1 MKTILTFLF
10 LIHFSFSY
18 CQVNSKVK
26 DAVTTFNNGDMTKGI
41 TSMRRIIEKDPV
53 NENWDVLI
61 EMLSYR
67 YRYVNENALTD
78 VILESLGGKKKNSG
92 NPPSSVCLN
101 EFVNECRNA
110 GLITQNARASQYLRN
125 YFVDYYPDTSI
136 NKSAK
141 TEFDTAEVYFTKNEF
156 ENAIRH
162 YHQAIYLEPVYY
174 KANIYLG
181 DSYWHSKKMDSAI
194 YYFNIG
200 IRMCP
205 DLLEPRK
212 YLVDALIF
220 DKRYSSAVSETIDAI
235 LIYPDAIMY
244 VKLGDA
250 LNEIGKKFE
259 KHWIKRE
266 CHVNSMRNTSEKTR
280 NRTWFVYQQAKN
292 EIKEFCDKDGII
304 VKPNDLSQAKYLEV
318 YSFEKMI
325 KSQKE
330 IPEELKFAKKMMDE
344 GFLDCYVFISIFHF
358 NLYSQFKHFS
368 LHNKEKIIKYFE
380 KYLIS

>member
-1 MKTILTFLF
+1 MKIISTLLLLF
-10 LIHFSFSY
+10 HFSFSY
-18 CQVNSKVK
+18 CQDNSKVK
-26 DAVTTFNNGDMTKGI
+26 DAIATFNDGEMTKGI
-41 TSMRRIIEKDPV
+41 TAMRRIIEKDPADD
-53 NENWDVLI
+53 NWDVLI

-67 YRYVNENALTD
+67 YLYANENELTD

-92 NPPSSVCLN
+92 NPPSSICLN

-110 GLITQNARASQYLRN
+110 GLTTQNARASQYLRN

-141 TEFDTAEVYFTKNEF
+141 IEFDTAETFFIKKDF

-162 YHQAIYLEPVYY
+162 YRQAIYLEPNYY

-194 YYFNIG
+194 YYFSIG
-200 IRMCP
+200 ISMYP

-212 YLVDALIF
+212 YLVDALIY
-220 DKRYSSAVSETIDAI
+220 DKRYSSAVSETMDAI

-250 LNEIGKKFE
+250 LKEVGKKFD

-266 CHVNSMRNTSEKTR
+266 CHVNSMKNTTEKTKDK
-280 NRTWFVYQQAKN
+280 TWLMYQQAKN
-292 EIKEFCDKDGII
+292 EIKDLCDKDGII
-304 VKPNDLSQAKYLEV
+304 IKPNDLTQTQYMEV

-325 KSQKE
+325 KSLKE

-344 GFLDCYVFISIFHF
+344 GFLDCYVFISVFHF
-358 NLYSQFKHFS
+358 DLYRQFKHFS
-368 LHNKEKIIKYFE
+368 LHNKEKIKNYFE
-380 KYLIS
+380 KYLIK